1 MVVPRAYVYVC
12 DSCPAAP
19 MYTCVMVVLHMYVC
33 VVVVPPCVH
42 ARVMVVLPRV
52 RVMVVPPRVRVHVRV
67 TAILNPMGDRWMNS
81 SGGQSRLSTL
91 HL

>member
-1 MVVPRAYVYVC
+1 
-12 DSCPAAP
+12 
-19 MYTCVMVVLHMYVC
+19 MYVC
-33 VVVVPPCVH
+33 VVVVPPRVH

-52 RVMVVPPRVRVHVRV
+52 RVMMVPPRVRVHVRA
-67 TAILNPMGDRWMNS
+67 TAILSPMGDRWMNI